1 MAMFNIYVSLP
12 EGKYHF
18 LNPPALRSAPK
29 EPKEAPKAKAP
40 AAPAPA
46 TVPSA
51 ATARAAAA
59 EKTKE
64 DEAPGGYASRCF
76 LTF

>member
-1 MAMFNIYVSLP
+1 MAIFNSNVTNYQRVP
-12 EGKYHF
+12 TPHF

-40 AAPAPA
+40 APA
-46 TVPSA
+46 TVPSTA
-51 ATARAAAA
+51 ATAPAAAP

-64 DEAPGGYASRCF
+64 DEAPGGCGSRCF